1 MDNFHSAGNND
12 RCFILDVNATHLLFL
27 IFSTSVLLYVEL
39 HNCVV
44 PTQTHHQQ
52 SHLHNACPLL
62 IYNLLAELH
71 ICKIYLF
78 TKIRSPP
85 VRFRQFAMRNQ
96 NYGGSLG
103 GLGAQRSPP
112 ADANEPS
119 SPIMALM
126 AGSH

>member
-27 IFSTSVLLYVEL
+27 IFPTSVLYVEL

-44 PTQTHHQQ
+44 PTQTPLIFTRHQQ

-71 ICKIYLF
+71 IFF
-78 TKIRSPP
+78 TKIRLQS